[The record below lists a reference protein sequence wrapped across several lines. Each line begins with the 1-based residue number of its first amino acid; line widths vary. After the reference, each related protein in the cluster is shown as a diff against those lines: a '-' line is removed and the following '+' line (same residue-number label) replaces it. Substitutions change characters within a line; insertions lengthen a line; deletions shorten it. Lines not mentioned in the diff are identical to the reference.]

1 VQEVKKIRLMEKA
14 LQVGR
19 LLDGNMKVVTWASGP
34 Y

>member
-1 VQEVKKIRLMEKA
+1 VQEVKKIQFIEKA

-19 LLDGNMKVVTWASGP
+19 LLGETMKIVTWASGL